1 MAAHDLS
8 VRLNGLQ
15 REFEEVEDR
24 LADPAVIADQTRYVE
39 LSRRYSELQP
49 IVERTAQLIEAEGD
63 LEAAKE
69 LISLGS
75 GEERDALRADAA
87 ESEAAVDRLVEEL
100 KLLLLPKDPND
111 DRNVIVEIRGAEGG
125 EEANLFARDLFEM
138 YRGYAT
144 KQAWKF
150 EIMDAQV
157 SDLGGY
163 SDVTFR
169 LAGDG
174 VWSKMKHEGGVHRVQ
189 RVPVTESQGRV
200 HTSSATVTVLPE
212 ADEVDVVLDPNEL
225 RIDVYR
231 S

>member
-1 MAAHDLS
+1 MATHDLS

-15 REFEEVEDR
+15 REFEEVEAR

-87 ESEAAVDRLVEEL
+87 ESESAVDRLVEEL

-125 EEANLFARDLFEM
+125 EEANLFARNLFEL
-138 YRGYAT
+138 YRAYSSRRCLLALLAKPREIGPSTSPESSHALQRWT
-144 KQAWKF
+144 TRLHPNPFQGPQPGRFDPAPQA
-150 EIMDAQV
+150 
-157 SDLGGY
+157 GP
-163 SDVTFR
+163 T
-169 LAGDG
+169 
-174 VWSKMKHEGGVHRVQ
+174 
-189 RVPVTESQGRV
+189 
-200 HTSSATVTVLPE
+200 LPE
-212 ADEVDVVLDPNEL
+212 QPQL
-225 RIDVYR
+225 RPR
-231 S
+231 SLAAE